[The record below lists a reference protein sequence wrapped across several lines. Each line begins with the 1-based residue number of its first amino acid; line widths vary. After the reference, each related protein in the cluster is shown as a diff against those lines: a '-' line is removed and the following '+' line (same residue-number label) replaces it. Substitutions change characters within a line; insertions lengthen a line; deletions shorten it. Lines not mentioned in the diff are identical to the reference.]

1 MTTWG
6 WGRGDWARVR
16 GDIGRK
22 EGLELY
28 FEARI
33 NGANDGPAAVVNGGK
48 GEGSQS
54 PCTKPN
60 TY

>member
-1 MTTWG
+1 M
-6 WGRGDWARVR
+6 R

-22 EGLELY
+22 EGPELY
-28 FEARI
+28 FGARI

-54 PCTKPN
+54 PCTKSN
-60 TY
+60 MY